1 MKWILYGIM
10 LFCLLMFV
18 IDVAKGP
25 NGSSHS
31 TPNATWVHDGSSNPV
46 AVETREQ
53 KISGMTPA
61 ERGCLV
67 IWLQTIDE
75 KISNLTVQQTRQ
87 IALCESLGLYHGSH

>member
-10 LFCLLMFV
+10 LFCLVMFV
-18 IDVAKGP
+18 IDVAEGP

-31 TPNATWVHDGSSNPV
+31 TPSATWVHDGNGNPV

-53 KISGMTPA
+53 KISGMGSA

-67 IWLQTIDE
+67 IWLKTSDE
-75 KISNLTVQQTRQ
+75 KISSLTVQQTRQ
-87 IALCESLGLYHGSH
+87 IHLCESLGLYHDVH

>member
-1 MKWILYGIM
+1 MKWIVISIM

-18 IDVAKGP
+18 IDLAERP
-25 NGSSHS
+25 NGLSQS
-31 TPNATWVHDGSSNPV
+31 TPNATWVHDGSGNPV

-61 ERGCLV
+61 ERGCLY
-67 IWLQTIDE
+67 ISLQTSDE

-87 IALCESLGLYHGSH
+87 IQLCESLGLYHSVH